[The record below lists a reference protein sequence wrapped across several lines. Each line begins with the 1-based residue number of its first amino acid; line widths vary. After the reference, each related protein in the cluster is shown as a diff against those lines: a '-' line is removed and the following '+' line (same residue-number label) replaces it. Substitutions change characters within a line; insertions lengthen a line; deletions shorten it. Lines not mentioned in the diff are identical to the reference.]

1 MKEINGD
8 ELFEWI
14 SSLKRLTHLNL
25 TGVQGLEVVPSTIHK
40 TPKSPGAGFHWM
52 HQSVKGTPFD
62 YYFEEA
68 DCIGLRVLSS
78 REPTPGIQKAILS
91 SKTLWI
97 HDNESVKKT
106 VFSNFL
112 SLWNSNSQEHFG

>member
-78 REPTPGIQKAILS
+78 REPTPEI
-91 SKTLWI
+91 
-97 HDNESVKKT
+97 
-106 VFSNFL
+106 
-112 SLWNSNSQEHFG
+112 